1 VAETLDRSTRRL
13 RVAHSVGEQQFCG
26 HDIGLFSR
34 NEQRRSQWLYH
45 ESLDLIEH
53 DRSKYE
59 NMRRCWKQGGNE
71 AKKENQKEKEKRR
84 S

>member
-1 VAETLDRSTRRL
+1 
-13 RVAHSVGEQQFCG
+13 
-26 HDIGLFSR
+26 
-34 NEQRRSQWLYH
+34 
-45 ESLDLIEH
+45 LDLIEH